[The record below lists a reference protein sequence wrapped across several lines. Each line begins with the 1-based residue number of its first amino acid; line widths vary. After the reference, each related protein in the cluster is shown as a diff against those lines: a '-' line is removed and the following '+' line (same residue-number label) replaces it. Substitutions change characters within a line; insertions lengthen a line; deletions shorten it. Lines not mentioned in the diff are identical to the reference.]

1 MPTFL
6 PPLIIMSAALLA
18 VLIILY
24 RVYESRVEQP
34 KKLED
39 EVKEALAGARAEVES
54 IEPVRKAACAMSFAG
69 DKVVIVRN
77 FGKLPTRI
85 YTMAELYGVEVFVD
99 GRIFA
104 RVVRAGSAKP
114 LDTGSY
120 KAIDDIAPTVQT
132 VTLRLIFDDPV
143 HPDFQLKLWDPN
155 DALTAR
161 AEGPRAAMVTAA
173 KWFHHIE
180 AVLRRQVQVRT
191 PPPANHAPV
200 PEPAKVAAPA
210 PRPASSDLAP
220 APAPAPSAPP
230 KPEGDVLNAPL
241 IPYI

>member
-6 PPLIIMSAALLA
+6 PALIIMSAAALA

-24 RVYESRVEQP
+24 RIYESRVEQP

-39 EVKEALAGARAEVES
+39 EVKEALGGARPDVES
-54 IEPVRKAACAMSFAG
+54 IEPVRKAACAMSFGA

-85 YTMAELYGVEVFVD
+85 YSIAELFGVEVFVD

-120 KAIDDIAPTVQT
+120 RAVDDIAPQVQI

-143 HPDFQLKLWDPN
+143 HPDFILKLWDPN

-161 AEGPRAAMVTAA
+161 AEGPRAAMATAQ
-173 KWFHHIE
+173 KWFHHVE
-180 AVLRRQVQVRT
+180 AILRRPVQVKV
-191 PPPANHAPV
+191 PPPSLHAPV
-200 PEPAKVAAPA
+200 PEPAKVAAPM
-210 PRPASSDLAP
+210 PRLPEP
-220 APAPAPSAPP
+220 APAATPAAPP

>member
-6 PPLIIMSAALLA
+6 PALVILSAAALGI
-18 VLIILY
+18 LIILY

-39 EVKEALAGARAEVES
+39 EVKEALGGARPDVDS
-54 IEPVRKAACAMSFAG
+54 IEPVRKAACAISYAA
-69 DKVVIVRN
+69 DRIVLVRE
-77 FGKLPTRI
+77 FGKTPTKI
-85 YTMAELYGVEVFVD
+85 YSIADLYGLEVFVD

-120 KAIDDIAPTVQT
+120 KAIDDIAPTVT
-132 VTLRLIFDDPV
+132 DVTLRIIFDDPV
-143 HPDFQLKLWDPN
+143 NPDFQLILWRPD

-161 AEGPRAAMVTAA
+161 AEGPRAAMARA
-173 KWFHHIE
+173 RKWFHHVE
-180 AVLRRQVQVRT
+180 AILRRPTTAR
-191 PPPANHAPV
+191 PPAPAAHAPV
-200 PEPAKVAAPA
+200 PEPARVAAPE
-210 PRPASSDLAP
+210 PRAALPEP
-220 APAPAPSAPP
+220 APTPQPAAPTPK
-230 KPEGDVLNAPL
+230 KPEGDVLNSPL